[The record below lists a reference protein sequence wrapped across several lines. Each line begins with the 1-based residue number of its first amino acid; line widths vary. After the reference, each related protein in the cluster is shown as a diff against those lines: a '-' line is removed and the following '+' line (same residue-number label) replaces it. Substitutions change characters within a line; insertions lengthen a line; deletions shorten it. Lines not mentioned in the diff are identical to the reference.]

1 MGWNEFIAQILIE
14 LGGFTAIVI
23 SLLKFFGNKFI
34 EGLSIKYQAILT
46 KELEEYKSNLE
57 LRNQQYKVQFDAT
70 FEAFSQIQLSV
81 MNCFKEVET
90 ITPSDEGMFH
100 TNIKN
105 ISEIEDI
112 VDNYK
117 LCLNEN
123 ILLIPKDVYTEL
135 KKVLTIFNNQI
146 EAFKK
151 LGSYKENDDV
161 KFWRKCELTDIEEE
175 TTDLL
180 RDTLSSFEFNNVN

>member
-135 KKVLTIFNNQI
+135 KKALTIFNNQI